1 MKEELYLIRSGKR
14 YRLDLSTPSGITLN
28 FKSNIFS
35 DLSKITASYSYTFKL
50 PMTAN
55 NRRVLGMADDI
66 RCNSSV
72 THLKLKGEYVQNG
85 IPLFENVNLYIDSID
100 TAYQCVMTWGDAMA
114 FGQIKDD
121 NLKLNELT
129 AFNSVIEWSS
139 TEGHIDSF
147 VNTSILNNV
156 VYNAGVT
163 VYNFS
168 YDSRVGQV
176 RRALTSVPFVPVVPV
191 YAILNA
197 ISRKYGISFP
207 FAKYVYPGNWTD
219 EEDLFDC
226 VNKGVIPF
234 VDHQMSTRQYTEYA
248 VTLSQSSFS
257 KDGPTMV
264 EGREFKNVIT
274 FNKFVVGK
282 DLGAYTHG
290 NGYIYINT
298 TVHGGSIASG
308 FQLGW
313 NVKVKITGCF
323 RLKFSDLGS
332 GETPVMKIC
341 HSKYEGYNEDG
352 TQYSWTD
359 IAQVVGKRVQGET
372 DLWEFDFRDTTSSV
386 PLEYE
391 NPYGESVSQKFW
403 FSHTITSLSLTE
415 QIKIVPIE
423 IGDDGAFSGK
433 CNPMECMPET
443 TVLDFLKSLF
453 FMTGTFPVFKNNTL
467 YAVGYDV
474 FKENIE
480 NGNVYDWTK
489 KLTTSTTQLPKKTS
503 FIVSDYANRNYYG
516 MSTDNT
522 EGGES
527 SDSKDVYQTGLTS
540 FYLSSGLISTK
551 EKTVAKLPWAAP
563 YLLNREFPN
572 EKTGDTIKSWVLNKD
587 SDGSIGSASVK
598 YNAPKPAL
606 GIIIQRSISHI
617 DNLGNT
623 VDDGKVMSLRI
634 WNDLSKVLQSSSMRY
649 LQQILNKPIVIT
661 ENFELNEFDL
671 RDLDFSVPVYLNK
684 YNAYFAIVSITR
696 DSKGICKCELIKLP
710 QQ

>member
-85 IPLFENVNLYIDSID
+85 IPLFENVNLYINSID

-129 AFNSVIEWSS
+129 AFNTTVEWTSRV
-139 TEGHIDSF
+139 GQIGSF
-147 VNTSILNNV
+147 TNNAIMNNV

-163 VYNFS
+163 AYNFN
-168 YDSRVGQV
+168 YDSRVGQYRV
-176 RRALTSVPFVPVVPV
+176 AITSLPFVPVVPV
-191 YAILNA
+191 YAILQA

-207 FAKYVYPGNWTD
+207 FAKPYTGSWTD

-234 VDHQMSTRQYTEYA
+234 VNHQLSVKQFSEYA
-248 VTLSQSSFS
+248 VTMTRPSFS
-257 KDGPTMV
+257 KDGPV
-264 EGREFKNVIT
+264 DNHGRTFKNEIT
-274 FNKFVVGK
+274 FNSFTVGK
-282 DLGAYTHG
+282 PVGMGSG
-290 NGYIYINT
+290 NGYISVTT
-298 TVHGGSIASG
+298 TVYLGTIANG
-308 FQLGW
+308 FQVHWG
-313 NVKVKITGCF
+313 VKVKMTGCF
-323 RLKFSDLGS
+323 RLKFSGLSGS
-332 GETPVMKIC
+332 DMPVMKLC
-341 HSKYEGYNEDG
+341 YDKYTGYDSDG
-352 TQYSWTD
+352 MHYDWVDVSEL
-359 IAQVVGKRVQGET
+359 AGRRVQGET
-372 DLWEFDFRDTTSSV
+372 DLWEFDFRDTTSAV

-391 NPYGESVSQKFW
+391 GPYGESERIVFW
-403 FSHTITSLSLTE
+403 FSHTITSFSIVE
-415 QIKIVPIE
+415 QFKIVPTE
-423 IGDDGAFSGK
+423 VSDNGAFSGK

-474 FKENIE
+474 FKDNIE

-489 KLTTSTTQLPKKTS
+489 KLTTSTTQLPTKTL
-503 FIVSDYANRNYYG
+503 FIVSDYANRNYYA

-522 EGGES
+522 EGGAS
-527 SDSKDVYQTGLTS
+527 SDSKDVYQKGLVS

-587 SDGSIGSASVK
+587 SDSMATAVK

-623 VDDGKVMSLRI
+623 IDDGKVMSMRI
-634 WNDLSKVLQSSSMRY
+634 WNDLSKVLQSSSMKY

-661 ENFELNEFDL
+661 EKFELNEFDL

-710 QQ
+710 PQ